1 MLLHEKGAQ
10 RPLPFKNSLSESV
23 SATRFGN
30 NEKYGFS
37 FFHLFACLF
46 LMQVRNSKE

>member
-1 MLLHEKGAQ
+1 MRKVPK

-30 NEKYGFS
+30 NKKYGFS